1 MAAEPAPRKAKTYN
15 IGVLQK
21 TLMILDVLLEA
32 HRPLTLVEI
41 VQQTGTPKSTA
52 FRILTNLLRAGYI
65 THSGSGYWL
74 GLKLLSLG
82 SAVEQNL
89 DVYKI
94 AGPHLLQLRDATQ
107 ETAYLATLTQQMEVI
122 YLDRAPSLQPIAVV
136 LKTVGM
142 TAPLYCTA
150 LGKSLAAYLPRETQ
164 LSFLDQCDFQ
174 ALTPNTLT
182 SKEALIHDLDLT
194 RQRGYA
200 VDNMETTASIC
211 CIAAPIFNRKD
222 EAVAAISVA
231 GPSERMPRPLVGS
244 DTALLVVETA
254 RRISAELGSR

>member
-1 MAAEPAPRKAKTYN
+1 MAAEPAPSKAKTYN

-21 TLMILDVLLEA
+21 TLMILDALLEA
-32 HRPLTLVEI
+32 HHPLTLDEI
-41 VQQTGTPKSTA
+41 VEQTGTPKSTA
-52 FRILTNLLRAGYI
+52 FRILTNLLKAGYI

-94 AGPHLLQLRDATQ
+94 AAPHLQQLRDTTQ
-107 ETAYLATLTQQMEVI
+107 ETAYLATLTEQMEVI
-122 YLDRAPSLQPIAVV
+122 YLDRALSFQPIAVI

-142 TAPLYCTA
+142 TVPMYCTA
-150 LGKSLAAYLPRETQ
+150 LGKSLAAYWPREML
-164 LSFLDQCDFQ
+164 LSYLDQCEFQ
-174 ALTPNTLT
+174 ALTPYTLT
-182 SKEALIHDLDLT
+182 SREALIRDLDQI

-200 VDNMETTASIC
+200 VDDMESAASIC
-211 CIAAPIFNRKD
+211 CIAAPIFNRKG
-222 EAVAAISVA
+222 EAVAAISIA

-244 DTALLVVETA
+244 DTALLVLETA
-254 RRISAELGSR
+254 RRISSELGSR